1 MRPRLVEVPLH
12 PAAPRFG
19 EPVGKA
25 RLPAKASDR
34 RGKPGRVVRRD
45 QQAVHLV
52 GNDIGDAAHAR
63 RDHRGPER
71 HRLHEDE
78 RRHLARREQQCVR
91 GQQSGGNV
99 GGRPREVDLSR
110 HIEVARL
117 IPELGRV
124 GAVGLDPE
132 KRQLGLDPL
141 LAQRPDGG
149 DRDILALVAIHGAD
163 QHEPD
168 RIGDA

>member
-1 MRPRLVEVPLH
+1 MKRLTDARV
-12 PAAPRFG
+12 AALTMP
-19 EPVGKA
+19 PGKTDHYEWDDA
-25 RLPAKASDR
+25 RELA
-34 RGKPGRVVRRD
+34 VRLRK
-45 QQAVHLV
+45 
-52 GNDIGDAAHAR
+52 
-63 RDHRGPER
+63 RGPKSK
-71 HRLHEDE
+71 
-78 RRHLARREQQCVR
+78 LAMKWYK
-91 GQQSGGNV
+91 GGNV
-99 GGRPREVDLSR
+99 GGRPSEVDLSR

-124 GAVGLDPE
+124 GVVGLDPE